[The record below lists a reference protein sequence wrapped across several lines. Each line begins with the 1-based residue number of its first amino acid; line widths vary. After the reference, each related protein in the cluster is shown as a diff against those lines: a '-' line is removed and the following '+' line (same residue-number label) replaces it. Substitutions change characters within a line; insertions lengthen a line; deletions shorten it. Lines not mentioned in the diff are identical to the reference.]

1 MTVMPPMP
9 PIPKPR
15 RIIDGKKLLARLDG
29 VASWSG
35 YGPKNHGEVLALFKE
50 TYQAGWDE
58 IHERFDTGAAN
69 SRLTVRANAYL
80 IDRIITVIY
89 QFALKYAYPMA
100 NPTKG
105 EHMAIIAAGG
115 YGRAELAPYSDVDL
129 MFLLP
134 YKRTPHSEQV
144 VEFILYMLWDLGLK
158 VGHATRSL
166 AEAVRLSLAD
176 MTIRT
181 SLLEARLLYGDGAL
195 YKEFE
200 SRFAAEVV
208 AGTGRAFVEE
218 KLAERDA
225 RHEKMGDTR
234 YVLEPNIKEGKGGL
248 RDLQSLF
255 WIAKY
260 LYRVDC
266 IDGLVEKGVLTDGDA
281 RLFTR
286 AEDFL
291 WTVRCHLHYLAGR
304 PEERVTFNV
313 QEDIGKR
320 MGYTDRPGARGVE
333 RFMKHYFLV
342 AKDIG
347 DLTRVLCAVLEEQQK
362 KRRFRLP
369 RLSFRKVA
377 VTGFTIDGDRLSV
390 DGMDAFKERPV
401 KLLSLFSEAQ
411 ENHLDIHPQALRLV
425 AQNLNLIDDD
435 LRNDTEANRIFIAM
449 LTSKDDPVPT
459 LTRLNEAG
467 VFGRFVPEF
476 GRIVAQMQYDMY
488 HVYTVDEHT
497 IRAIGIF
504 NRIERGEHKKDLP
517 VVSSVIKELESR
529 RALYVALLLHDI
541 AKGRGG
547 NHSEIGGEIALKLSP
562 RFGLNDWET
571 ETVAWLVRHHLAMS
585 RTAFKR
591 DLDDAKTVKDFTDL
605 VQSPERLRLLLAL
618 TVADIRAVGPAV
630 WNGWKAGLLRELYF
644 RAMEEMTGRPAEGA
658 RRDRVENA
666 KASLKERLADWPEA
680 EIERHLALG
689 RDDYWL
695 SFDAKTLLHHARLIR
710 KADDQNLALHIETR
724 VDEARGATEFVIYT
738 PDHAGLFAQIAGA
751 MALSNVSIVDA
762 RIVTLTTGMAL
773 DTFWVQNRSHAPIT
787 GEGGLKRL
795 WKRIEDALAGTLQP
809 RREIEKQ
816 RLKAIASRTRVFKV
830 PPRVLIDN
838 EASAN
843 HTVIE
848 INGRDR
854 PGFLYDV
861 TAALTAENLQ
871 IASAHISTYGER
883 VVDVFYIK
891 DVFGLKV
898 ENPDRLACVHGR
910 LMDAIEAAEAPEK
923 RVKKTGAAAAQ

>member
-1 MTVMPPMP
+1 MIK
-9 PIPKPR
+9 IPKPR
-15 RIIDGKKLLARLDG
+15 RIIDRKKLLGRLDEI
-29 VASWSG
+29 ASWSG
-35 YGPKNHGEVLALFKE
+35 YGPKNHGDILAIFKE
-50 TYQAGWDE
+50 TYKAGWTE
-58 IHERFDTGAAN
+58 VRERFDAGNAD
-69 SRLTVRANAYL
+69 SRLTVRSNAFL
-80 IDRIITVIY
+80 VDQIITAIY
-89 QFALKYAYPMA
+89 QFALEHAYPMA

-115 YGRAELAPYSDVDL
+115 YGRAELAPFSDVDL

-144 VEFILYMLWDLGLK
+144 VEFMLYMLWDLGLK
-158 VGHATRSL
+158 VGHATRSP

-181 SLLEARLLYGDGAL
+181 SLLEARLLYGDKAL

-200 SRFAAEVV
+200 RRFAAEVV

-260 LYRVDC
+260 LYRVDRV
-266 IDGLVEKGVLTDGDA
+266 DELVEKGVLTDDDA

-320 MGYTDRPGARGVE
+320 MGYADRPGARGVE

-342 AKDIG
+342 AKDVG

-369 RLSFRKVA
+369 RLSFRKAA
-377 VTGFTIDGDRLSV
+377 VPGFSVDGDRLGV
-390 DGMDAFKERPV
+390 DGADAFKDRPL
-401 KLLSLFSEAQ
+401 KLLSLFQKAH

-425 AQNLNLIDDD
+425 SQNLNLINDE
-435 LRNDTEANRIFIAM
+435 LRNDAEANRVFIAM
-449 LTSKDDPVPT
+449 LTSRDDPVPT

-467 VFGRFVPEF
+467 VFGRFLPEF

-504 NRIERGEHKKDLP
+504 NRIERGEHKKDHP

-529 RALYVALLLHDI
+529 LVIYVALLLHDI

-547 NHSEIGGEIALKLSP
+547 DHSEIGAEIALRLCP
-562 RFGLNDWET
+562 RLGLNDWET
-571 ETVAWLVRHHLAMS
+571 ETVSWLVRHHLAMS

-591 DLDDAKTVKDFTDL
+591 DLDDSKTLTDFIGL

-618 TVADIRAVGPAV
+618 TVADIRAVGPGV

-644 RAMEEMTGRPAEGA
+644 RATEEMTGRPAEGA
-658 RRDRVENA
+658 RGDRVENA
-666 KASLKERLADWPEA
+666 KATLKEKLADWPRE

-695 SFDAKTLLHHARLIR
+695 SFDAETLLHHARLIR
-710 KADDQNLALHIETR
+710 KADDQNLSLHIETR
-724 VDEARGATEFVIYT
+724 VDEARGATEFIIYT

-751 MALSNVSIVDA
+751 MALGNVSVVDA
-762 RIVTLTTGMAL
+762 KIVTLTTGMAL
-773 DTFWVQNRSHAPIT
+773 DTFWVQDRSHAPIA
-787 GEGGLKRL
+787 GKGGLKRL
-795 WKRIEDALAGTLQP
+795 WGRIEDALAGTLQP

-816 RLKAIASRTRVFKV
+816 RLKAIPSRTRVFKV
-830 PPRVLIDN
+830 PPRVIIDN

-898 ENPDRLACVHGR
+898 ENPDRLASVHAH
-910 LMDAIEAAEAPEK
+910 LMDAIAAARAPEK
-923 RVKKTGAAAAQ
+923 KARKTGVAAA